1 MWAFVEAQDSGP
13 IGRIFI
19 RVGSEEIDLAGSGD
33 EMVATLGKILKT
45 DTWQS
50 ALSKIRKARDSA
62 IEAAT
67 ISALGANIPE
77 RGSSFGHLLS
87 SCGIDKTGDVIL
99 ASIHYLRSVEREPNT
114 PPREVRRLISQT
126 GRWTE
131 EEVEKWNLSLYI
143 NRMIEGG
150 TTGRGKGPLLT
161 YPTGSEKKN
170 RFVVLTD
177 AGLDY
182 LEDLSIGE

>member
-1 MWAFVEAQDSGP
+1 MEVHDQGP
-13 IGRIFI
+13 MGRIFI
-19 RVGSEEIDLAGSGD
+19 RVGSEEIDLTGRDD
-33 EMVATLGKILKT
+33 EMISNLGRILKT

-62 IEAAT
+62 IENAT
-67 ISALGANIPE
+67 KSALGAKIPE

-99 ASIHYLRSVEREPNT
+99 ASIHYLRTVERESNT
-114 PPREVRRLISQT
+114 PPREIRRLISQT

-150 TTGRGKGPLLT
+150 TTERGKGPLLT
-161 YPTGSEKKN
+161 YPVNSAEKN
-170 RFVVLTD
+170 RFVILTD

>member
-1 MWAFVEAQDSGP
+1 MLAPLLVAIAFYRKRTTAQASQEASQAVASDRKRRNKKRP
-13 IGRIFI
+13 HR
-19 RVGSEEIDLAGSGD
+19 RPAGTSQR
-33 EMVATLGKILKT
+33 
-45 DTWQS
+45 DT
-50 ALSKIRKARDSA
+50 A

-67 ISALGANIPE
+67 RSALDAKIPE

-87 SCGIDKTGDVIL
+87 SCGIHKTGDVIL
-99 ASIHYLRSVEREPNT
+99 ACIHYLRSVERESNT
-114 PPREVRRLISQT
+114 PPREIRRLISQT

-131 EEVEKWNLSLYI
+131 DEVEKWNLSLYI

-161 YPTGSEKKN
+161 YPANSEEKN
-170 RFVVLTD
+170 RFVILTD

>member
-1 MWAFVEAQDSGP
+1 VEVQDSGP
-13 IGRIFI
+13 MGRIFI
-19 RVGSEEIDLAGSGD
+19 RVGSEEIDLTGSDD
-33 EMVATLGKILKT
+33 EMITNLGKILKT

-50 ALSKIRKARDSA
+50 SLSKIRKARDTA
-62 IEAAT
+62 IEVAT
-67 ISALGANIPE
+67 RSALDAKIPE

-87 SCGIDKTGDVIL
+87 SCGIHKTGDVIL
-99 ASIHYLRSVEREPNT
+99 ACIHYLRSVEREFNT
-114 PPREVRRLISQT
+114 PPREIRRLISQT

-131 EEVEKWNLSLYI
+131 DEVEKWNLSLYI

-161 YPTGSEKKN
+161 YPANSEEKN
-170 RFVVLTD
+170 RFVILTD